1 MNSLIS
7 LGIPDIASRAEMMM
21 SETGEYLFTGSPVI
35 KLLIKDTKAS
45 P

>member
-7 LGIPDIASRAEMMM
+7 HGIPVSAMMM